1 MALQDLQN
9 IPRKTNLG
17 DYTPEEIQQVTD
29 LLNSG
34 TVSVGEVSQY
44 FNVPKSLVISNL
56 AQIEP
61 DGEYTEQE
69 VRKVEK
75 LINTG
80 VASTS
85 DIAEHFKVAPSVVED
100 NLVKEFGYNQAQIAE
115 AQAGQP
121 VSKVQPLPAELS
133 PQSSPLGL
141 SAIQR
146 IPADGDY
153 TQQEVDTVAEAIR
166 SGAVTEADVAKQFG
180 VREQQVKD
188 EMQRIE
194 DVAAGKEPSVDNPY
208 AETGIPNLVAG
219 DASLYGTT
227 APLAGQ
233 PTATPAGT
241 PVTTSAGTPVATG
254 APAATP
260 AAAPAAT
267 PAAGGFAAQSPA
279 MATTTYNV
287 GAEIPIGLRG
297 SEMALKGG
305 ALGTIGMLNA
315 LNVASRQDLNPYA
328 TAGQDALRTQRAL
341 AGLDGQAAFDA
352 AYQESPQMKFL
363 REQGERAA
371 LRNAAATG
379 GVTGGNVL
387 KELSR
392 FNTGLASQDLQNQI
406 ANIGALTGQGY
417 NAAANQAR
425 VNMQTGLPA
434 AQAISNLGNNLAFG
448 RTRVG
453 EQLANQYA
461 TTGNNL
467 SNIYQNQGINL
478 ANMIGGQTANIN
490 NAINNAAINEAAAQT
505 GFSNNLATAVGNTG
519 AALAGVPQA
528 PIVNPDYVGA
538 AGNALQGAALGV
550 ELANSVQ
557 PTPTQTPTPTTNTI
571 SGPLGNYFMSN
582 MFPAQYTNQN
592 MINAGYGS
600 YLPT

>member
-121 VSKVQPLPAELS
+121 VSKAQPLPAELS

-233 PTATPAGT
+233 PTT
-241 PVTTSAGTPVATG
+241 TPVATPAATG
-254 APAATP
+254 APAAAPAATP
-260 AAAPAAT
+260 AAAPATA

-417 NAAANQAR
+417 NAASNQAR

-453 EQLANQYA
+453 EQLADQYA

-505 GFSNNLATAVGNTG
+505 GFSNNLATSIGNTG

-557 PTPTQTPTPTTNTI
+557 PTPTPTTNTI
-571 SGPLGNYFMSN
+571 SGPIGNYFMSN
-582 MFPAQYTNQN
+582 MFPNYPNYPTAPNTMGAPMNTNAN
-592 MINAGYGS
+592 LAVI
-600 YLPT
+600 T

>member
-17 DYTPEEIQQVTD
+17 DYTPEEVQQVTD

-121 VSKVQPLPAELS
+121 VSKAQPLPAELS

-166 SGAVTEADVAKQFG
+166 SGAVTEADVAQQFG

-194 DVAAGKEPSVDNPY
+194 DVAAGNEPSVANPY

-233 PTATPAGT
+233 PTTSPA
-241 PVTTSAGTPVATG
+241 ATPVATG
-254 APAATP
+254 
-260 AAAPAAT
+260 APAAT

-328 TAGQDALRTQRAL
+328 TAGQDALKTQRAL
-341 AGLDGQAAFDA
+341 SGLDGQAAFDA

-417 NAAANQAR
+417 NAASNQAR

-434 AQAISNLGNNLAFG
+434 AQAISNLGTNLAFG

-453 EQLANQYA
+453 EQLADQYA

-467 SNIYQNQGINL
+467 ANTYQNQGINL

-490 NAINNAAINEAAAQT
+490 NAINNAATNEAAAQT
-505 GFSNNLATAVGNTG
+505 GFSNNLATSIGNTG

-528 PIVNPDYVGA
+528 PILNPNYVGA
-538 AGNALQGAALGV
+538 AGNALSGAALGA
-550 ELANSVQ
+550 ELAGSMQ
-557 PTPTQTPTPTTNTI
+557 PTPTPTTNTI
-571 SGPLGNYFMSN
+571 SGPIGNYFMSN
-582 MFPAQYTNQN
+582 MFPPGYYPTAPNT
-592 MINAGYGS
+592 MGAPMNANPN
-600 YLPT
+600 LAVIT

>member
-9 IPRKTNLG
+9 IPRRTNLG
-17 DYTPEEIQQVTD
+17 DYTPEEVQQVTD
-29 LLNSG
+29 LLNAG
-34 TVSVGEVSQY
+34 TVKVGEVSQY

-75 LINTG
+75 LINKG

-85 DIAEHFKVAPSVVED
+85 DIAQHFKVAPSVVED
-100 NLVKEFGYNQAQIAE
+100 NLVKDFGYNQAQIAE

-121 VSKVQPLPAELS
+121 VSKAQPLPAELS

-194 DVAAGKEPSVDNPY
+194 DVAVGREVSVANPY
-208 AETGIPNLVAG
+208 AETRIPNLVAG

-233 PTATPAGT
+233 PTATPA
-241 PVTTSAGTPVATG
+241 ATPVATG
-254 APAATP
+254 APAA
-260 AAAPAAT
+260 A

-328 TAGQDALRTQRAL
+328 TAGQDALKTQRAL

-417 NAAANQAR
+417 NAASNQAR

-528 PIVNPDYVGA
+528 PILNPNYVGA
-538 AGNALQGAALGV
+538 AGNALQGAALGA
-550 ELANSVQ
+550 ELAGSMQ